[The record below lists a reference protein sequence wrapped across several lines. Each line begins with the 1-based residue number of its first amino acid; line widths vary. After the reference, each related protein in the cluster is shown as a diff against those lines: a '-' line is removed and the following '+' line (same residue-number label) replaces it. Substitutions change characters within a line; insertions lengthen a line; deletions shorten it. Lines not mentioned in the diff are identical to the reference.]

1 LIVSLTKRPLAV
13 LAALVVALALALG
26 TLASSASAQG
36 QGDNV
41 VLCHATG
48 SEQNPFEVI
57 VTDNQAVIE
66 AHDPEQ
72 GGHEDDFIL
81 GLRTD
86 FPADTTEEEFEALCA
101 EGPPTTE
108 PPPDDGNGPP
118 PDDGNG
124 VTPPVVDQY
133 DDDDGD
139 VTIIIIKTA
148 DGDVVKVP
156 GGKFF
161 FKGGQKFV
169 KAPSGKV
176 FKVAKVVHVKKATA
190 TATATAT
197 AKTVTATATAKTV
210 TATPTAK
217 TVTAKA
223 VKAQYVQYKAAK
235 AQYVQYKAAPT
246 ALPPTGGSGPV
257 VPVAIGALLLVLGSG
272 IMVLKM
278 ARSTS

>member
-1 LIVSLTKRPLAV
+1 LIVSLIRRPLAV
-13 LAALVVALALALG
+13 LAALAMAFFLALAVYTSPAL
-26 TLASSASAQG
+26 TQ
-36 QGDNV
+36 
-41 VLCHATG
+41 
-48 SEQNPFEVI
+48 
-57 VTDNQAVIE
+57 
-66 AHDPEQ
+66 DPET
-72 GGHEDDFIL
+72 GICHIPPGNPENAHWIPSDDPAFPHHEENHPGD
-81 GLRTD
+81 RTD
-86 FPADTTEEEFEALCA
+86 LTEEEC
-101 EGPPTTE
+101 EGL
-108 PPPDDGNGPP
+108 PPDDGNGNGNG

-161 FKGGQKFV
+161 FKGGHKFV
-169 KAPSGKV
+169 KAPTGKV

-190 TATATAT
+190 TATAAPVQYKKTATPT
-197 AKTVTATATAKTV
+197 AKTVVAKKTATPTAKTVVAKKTV

-217 TVTAKA
+217 TVVAKKA

-246 ALPPTGGSGPV
+246 ALPPTCGSGPV
-257 VPVAIGALLLVLGSG
+257 LPVAIGALLLILGSG
-272 IMVLKM
+272 VMVLKM